1 MIFVMQQNKFQ
12 ILCTRPLDSTLI
24 QEASTA
30 GIAIDEIAFI
40 ETAPIKTQEV
50 KQQIVQAVLSPATVV
65 FTSMNAV
72 DAVVAQKH
80 NLQTDW
86 SIYCIGTTT
95 NKLVSLYFGENS
107 ISGTANSAAELAL
120 LIVEDRFAEN
130 VIFFCGDQRREEL
143 PEILIKNNI
152 EVKEIVV
159 YQTIAVPHQI
169 SKQYHGILFF
179 SPSAVE
185 SFFSTN
191 SITPQTILFAIGITT
206 ATAIKKFTNN
216 TIIISDAPGKE
227 NLVHKMIKHFSE

>member
-1 MIFVMQQNKFQ
+1 MKFVMQQNKFQ

-24 QEASTA
+24 QEANTA
-30 GIAIDEIAFI
+30 GIAIDEISFI

-50 KQQIVQAVLSPATVV
+50 KQQIVQAVLSPATIV

-107 ISGTANSAAELAL
+107 ISGTANSAVELAH

-143 PEILIKNNI
+143 PEILSKSNI

-159 YQTIAVPHQI
+159 YETIIVPHQI
-169 SKQYHGILFF
+169 SKQYDGILFF
-179 SPSAVE
+179 SPSAVD

-191 SITPQTILFAIGITT
+191 IIKQKTILFAIGNTT

-227 NLVHKMIKHFSE
+227 NLVHTMIKHFSE

>member
-1 MIFVMQQNKFQ
+1 MKFIMQQNKFQ
-12 ILCTRPLDSTLI
+12 ILCTRPLESKLI
-24 QEASTA
+24 QEANSA
-30 GIAIDEIAFI
+30 GIGIDVIAFI
-40 ETAPIKTQEV
+40 ETTPIKTQEV
-50 KQQIVQAVLSPATVV
+50 KQQIVQAVLSPATIV

-107 ISGTANSAAELAL
+107 ISGTANSAAELAQ

-143 PEILIKNNI
+143 PEILSKNNI

-159 YQTIAVPHQI
+159 YETIIVPHQI
-169 SKQYHGILFF
+169 SKEYDGILFF

-191 SITPQTILFAIGITT
+191 TIKQQTILFAIGNTT

-227 NLVHKMIKHFSE
+227 NLVQKMIKHFGK